1 MTKQLAKF
9 KINKLVNQYAKI
21 TKDNFGIDVDVTTHF
36 KRIYADY
43 QAGLITLQDIEAET
57 IAIDN

>member
-21 TKDNFGIDVDVTTHF
+21 TKDNFGVDVDVTAHF
-36 KRIYADY
+36 NRIYADY
-43 QAGLITLQDIEAET
+43 QAGLITLQDIEAEQHNT
-57 IAIDN
+57 

>member
-9 KINKLVNQYAKI
+9 KIRKLVNQYAEI
-21 TKDNFGIDVDVTTHF
+21 TKNNFGINVDVAAHV

-43 QAGLITLQDIEAET
+43 QAGLITLQDIEAEHY
-57 IAIDN
+57 NM